1 MTVHVFPKKKIWG
14 HHAVIERV
22 RHFIHR
28 MVETL
33 DDAIDFRAIHREFK
47 FLNSDFTISNIV
59 ASLRQG
65 GCSFVTYLLP
75 RSDLIRPT
83 RQSRRRT

>member
-1 MTVHVFPKKKIWG
+1 MTVHVFPKKIWG

-47 FLNSDFTISNIV
+47 FFKFRLHHLEYRSVI
-59 ASLRQG
+59 ASGRL
-65 GCSFVTYLLP
+65 
-75 RSDLIRPT
+75 
-83 RQSRRRT
+83 